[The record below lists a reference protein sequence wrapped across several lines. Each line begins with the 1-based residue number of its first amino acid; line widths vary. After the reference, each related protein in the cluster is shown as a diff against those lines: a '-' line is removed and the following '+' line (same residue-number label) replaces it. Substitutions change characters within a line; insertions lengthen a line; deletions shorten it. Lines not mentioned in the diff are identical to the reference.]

1 MLDHSDYAL
10 RLMQRIR
17 DEAHRFAITY
27 HRNLRAKRYGSELEE
42 IPGVGAV
49 RRKALIRAFGSVKEI
64 KQAPLAAL
72 KAAAGIDEKTA
83 VAVYNYYHKENN
95 A

>member
-27 HRNLRAKRYGSELEE
+27 HRNLRAKRYGSELENIE
-42 IPGVGAV
+42 GVGEV
-49 RRKALIRAFGSVKEI
+49 RRKTLLKSFGSVKEI
-64 KQAPLAAL
+64 KEAPLAAL
-72 KAAAGIDEKTA
+72 ESTPGIDRKTA
-83 VAVYNYYHKENN
+83 LAVYEFYHKD
-95 A
+95 